1 MDNNNQN
8 PPGGSYVSWFRD
20 AAPYI
25 NANRGKT
32 LVLML
37 GGEAVASANFS
48 AIIHDIALLN
58 SLGIRLVI
66 VHGARP
72 QVDAEFSQEGLL
84 NNRHNGRLV
93 INLDALQAIK
103 EAVGAV
109 RSDIEAALSM
119 GLPNSPMHGAKLRIA
134 GGNFVTAKPL
144 GIQDGVDFGH
154 SGAVRRIDTDGIRTQ
169 LDQGSIVLLSPL
181 GYSPAGEIFH
191 LPARILAAEAAIEL
205 GADKLVLMGNQP
217 GLLDEQGELIR
228 EINTSDAHQQLQH
241 GISDNETADYLKTAC
256 TVCASGVP
264 RTHLVS
270 YQDDGALLNEL
281 YTRDGAGT
289 LVTVESYEQIRQARI
304 TDVGGI
310 IELIR
315 PLEKQGVLV
324 RRSRELLEQEID
336 HFMVVERDNAVIGCA
351 ALYPLANTTMGE
363 LACVTIHPDYRHAE
377 RGDALLDAIIKA
389 AKAEQLTQLLVLT
402 TQTAHWFQERGF
414 EAMDIAQLPQQK
426 KALYNFQRNSRAFLR
441 AI

>member
-1 MDNNNQN
+1 MDNNKF
-8 PPGGSYVSWFRD
+8 VSWFRD

-37 GGEAVASANFS
+37 GGEAVASPNFS

-72 QVDAEFSQEGLL
+72 QVDAEFSEEGHL

-93 INLDALQAIK
+93 IGPDALQAVK
-103 EAVGAV
+103 EAVGAL
-109 RSDIEAALSM
+109 RADIEAALSM
-119 GLPNSPMHGAKLRIA
+119 GLANSPMHGAQLRIA
-134 GGNFVTAKPL
+134 GGNFITAKPL
-144 GIQDGVDFGH
+144 GVRDGIDFGH
-154 SGAVRRIDTDGIRTQ
+154 SGDVRRIDSDGIRNQ

-181 GYSPAGEIFH
+181 GYSPAGEILH
-191 LPARILAAEAAIEL
+191 LSTQELAAEVAIEL
-205 GADKLVLMGNQP
+205 GADKLVLMGGEP
-217 GLLDEQGELIR
+217 GLTDEQGALIR
-228 EINTSDAHQQLQH
+228 EINTAEAQTLLQQ
-241 GISDNETADYLKTAC
+241 GISATETADHLATAC
-256 TVCASGVP
+256 SACATGVP
-264 RTHLVS
+264 RAHLVS

-315 PLEKQGVLV
+315 PLEKQGILV

-336 HFMVVERDNAVIGCA
+336 HFMVAERDNAVIGCA
-351 ALYPLANTTMGE
+351 ALYPLADTAMGE

-377 RGDALLDAIIKA
+377 RGDALLDAIIKV

-414 EAMDIAQLPQQK
+414 EAIDIEQLPQQK
-426 KALYNFQRNSRAFLR
+426 KTLYNFQRNSRAFLR
-441 AI
+441 NI